1 MRLRAG
7 RVAAAVVVVI
17 AVVAGTFGVVG
28 LVAGGDNEAT
38 ASTSLPRTQLI
49 RLTRQVHCATPVANA
64 VPAAKVRSFAAI
76 AAVLCE
82 PQLSRGTLQIVR
94 RATGSAVRALQ
105 DAVLSAPGGRP
116 TAQCFVRLLP
126 TPGLVLVDAS
136 GRQLVVSFPRDACG
150 QPDAVI
156 RAALERRAWI
166 RLPD

>member
-1 MRLRAG
+1 
-7 RVAAAVVVVI
+7 V
-17 AVVAGTFGVVG
+17 T
-28 LVAGGDNEAT
+28 
-38 ASTSLPRTQLI
+38 
-49 RLTRQVHCATPVANA
+49 NA

-136 GRQLVVSFPRDACG
+136 GRQLAVSFPRDACG
-150 QPDAVI
+150 QPDVVL